1 MKRLISLFLVIY
13 ICFSP
18 AMAAEDGFSD
28 VPAGSWYESAVGIC
42 VDAGLMSGT
51 GSGRFSPEKPLSGI
65 ECLALAARLHEIQNG
80 GDGVLPQAPEDWGKI
95 TLTTDG
101 GTVISD
107 NGDSDTWDWTGF
119 PEFNKSYLSHSLNP
133 SEREA
138 LGDTTYELRATVRLD
153 GSTYTG
159 TAKTVDMYGKSFIY
173 FVPTGNNGADNF
185 LKKAVYQQPAPGKW
199 YRDAFY
205 YAESHALASRLPE
218 TTLFNTGP
226 ATRETFC
233 RYLSVA
239 AGALDPINQI
249 TELPDTRDT
258 AVLALYNAGILTGT
272 DSYGTFT
279 GKLSLSRAEA
289 AAMLARVLAPETRVS
304 FTPAPLPYRDYTLTE
319 LDPGKRDYSITE
331 RGANLL
337 LITYPPGGLPMGSA
351 LLRID
356 GSLLPV
362 EMGVDVV
369 TWADNGLV
377 LLTKNY
383 PNTLNGVMDAADGH
397 MVLPFQEFYDC
408 MLTPDGHILTREALI
423 EPNNSWILRDQT
435 GAQVAA
441 LSAYGPASWTSYS
454 GGLSQCTDRDGRN
467 GFVDASGEWVIPA
480 QWDMV
485 GAFQGEYARVKD
497 GGKWGVI
504 DRSGQTVLPCRYPML
519 YSCGNGLFHYN
530 SGDDLDQGW
539 VWADGRTARSGYCSS
554 TASIYSGGYIA
565 LENRFLNAGGVPVT
579 PEFDWVGPVAEDGSA
594 FVGLDGKV
602 YRLQFVE

>member
-1 MKRLISLFLVIY
+1 MKRLISLFLVVC

-107 NGDSDTWDWTGF
+107 YGDSDTWDWTGF

-159 TAKTVDMYGKSFIY
+159 TAKTVDMYRKSFIY

-218 TTLFNTGP
+218 TTIFNTGP
-226 ATRETFC
+226 ATREAFC

-304 FTPAPLPYRDYTLTE
+304 FTPAPLPYQAYTLTE
-319 LDPGKRDYSITE
+319 LDPGKSSYTVE
-331 RGANLL
+331 RVSADLL
-337 LITYPPGGLPMGSA
+337 LIAYPPGGIHMGSA
-351 LLRID
+351 LLRAD

-362 EMGVDVV
+362 ELGVSVHD
-369 TWADNGLV
+369 WADNGLV

-383 PNTLNGVMDAADGH
+383 PNTLYGVMDAADGH
-397 MVLPFQEFYDC
+397 MVLPFQQLYLC
-408 MLTPDGHILTREALI
+408 CLTPDGHILTHGDKGD
-423 EPNNSWILRDQT
+423 PNINWFLWDQT

-441 LSAYGPASWTSYS
+441 LSSVGLSDWTSYS
-454 GGLSQCTDRDGRN
+454 NGLSLCTDRDGRK
-467 GFVDASGEWVIPA
+467 GYVDASGAWVIPA
-480 QWDMV
+480 QWSM
-485 GAFQGEYARVKD
+485 AREFRGEYALVNGN
-497 GGKWGVI
+497 GGWGVI
-504 DRSGQTVLPCRYPML
+504 DRSGRTVVPCQYNML
-519 YSCGNGLFHYN
+519 SDCGNGLFHYN

-579 PEFDWVGPVAEDGSA
+579 PEFEWVGPVAEDGSA
-594 FVGLDGKV
+594 FVGLDGKI